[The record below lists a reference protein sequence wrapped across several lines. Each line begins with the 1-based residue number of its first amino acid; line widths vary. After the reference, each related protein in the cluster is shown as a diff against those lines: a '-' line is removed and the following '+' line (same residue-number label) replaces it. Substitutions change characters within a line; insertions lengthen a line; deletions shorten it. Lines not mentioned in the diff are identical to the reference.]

1 MDDLSARIDV
11 SDKRRGEQAPGVA
24 SSAWQQVL
32 STIRDEDKTPLV
44 RLLLEVIEQ
53 QSQLIERQAQ
63 RIAALEAEIARLKGP
78 KKPASN
84 SKPSASASRPRAGAR
99 WQAARF
105 QKRSK
110 TQDLPIHEEIPVP
123 PKDLPLGATLLSRDP
138 FVVQDLIVQTHNTV
152 SVR

>member
-11 SDKRRGEQAPGVA
+11 SDKRLGEQAPGVA

-84 SKPSASASRPRAGAR
+84 SKPSALSKPAARRRPMASGPALRNAPRPRTCRFTKRFPCRPRTCRSAR
-99 WQAARF
+99 
-105 QKRSK
+105 RS
-110 TQDLPIHEEIPVP
+110 
-123 PKDLPLGATLLSRDP
+123 
-138 FVVQDLIVQTHNTV
+138 
-152 SVR
+152 